1 LPRSGK
7 GVSFPYIIKMLMY
20 KYSAKNKANSQKLRK
35 NATPQE
41 NKLWYQFLRQYRP
54 RFHRQFRIG
63 DYILDFYCHKAKL
76 AIELDG
82 SQHVNDKEKEY
93 DLRRTNYLAG
103 LGIRVMRI
111 PNNKVDRQFDQ
122 VCEFIDN
129 YIKSLEKQD
138 DTNDK

>member
-1 LPRSGK
+1 
-7 GVSFPYIIKMLMY
+7 MY

-54 RFHRQFRIG
+54 HFHRQFRIG
-63 DYILDFYCHKAKL
+63 DYILDFYCHQAKL

-82 SQHVNDKEKEY
+82 GQHVNEADKAY
-93 DLRRTNYLAG
+93 DANRTKYLNK
-103 LGIRVMRI
+103 LGIKVMRI
-111 PNNKVDRQFDQ
+111 PNNKVDRQFNQ

-129 YIKSLEKQD
+129 YVKAHSE
-138 DTNDK
+138 